1 MTDHVESA
9 DYGFPHTVRP
19 AGKKG
24 WNIWRIKNRW
34 LRAAVAWP
42 LAIVTVV
49 TLAVVGLV
57 MIIVFAARGVWDG
70 FVDVFDAKER
80 ADWALVFHAAW
91 AALTGK
97 DEPA

>member
-9 DYGFPHTVRP
+9 DYEFPHTVRP
-19 AGKKG
+19 AAKKG

-42 LAIVTVV
+42 FAIGCAAVMAALALVLIV
-49 TLAVVGLV
+49 
-57 MIIVFAARGVWDG
+57 VFAVKGVWDG
-70 FVDVFDAKER
+70 LADVFDAKER
-80 ADWALVFHAAW
+80 ADWAQVFHAAW
-91 AALTGK
+91 AALTGR